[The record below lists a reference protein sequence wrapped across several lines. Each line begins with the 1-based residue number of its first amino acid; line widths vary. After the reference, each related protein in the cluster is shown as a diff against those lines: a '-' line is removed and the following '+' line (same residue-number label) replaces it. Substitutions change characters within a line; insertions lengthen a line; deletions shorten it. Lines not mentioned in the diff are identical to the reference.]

1 MKNILK
7 DSFKLIAVSFV
18 CNFCLFIPHFLCDG
32 LGLCPFDGI
41 MDIVFYSVCLVI
53 EVFVFSIAGSKMN
66 FSYKSL
72 AVFFVISILFG
83 FLSTA
88 FRGDWVGM
96 MLLNFVVVS
105 YPSFAKS
112 LIAPICETVLK
123 TFVLLISSL
132 IARKVKNRR

>member
-1 MKNILK
+1 MKDILK

-18 CNFCLFIPHFLCDG
+18 CNFCLFTSHFLCDG

-53 EVFVFSIAGSKMN
+53 EVFVFSIAGSKMS
-66 FSYKSL
+66 FSYKPL
-72 AVFFVISILFG
+72 TVFFIISVLFS

-88 FRGDWVGM
+88 LRGEWFSM
-96 MLLNFVVVS
+96 MLLNSIVVS

-112 LIAPICETVLK
+112 LVAPICETALK
-123 TFVLLISSL
+123 AFVLLISSF
-132 IARKVKNRR
+132 IVKKVKK